1 MNTKTTTPKT
11 PGARTKPARA
21 APEAE
26 LVAYEQLRREVR
38 NIRPQ
43 ALDAVSAE
51 AITKAVEEASRRLH
65 AAGEHTEEAIAQ
77 ATKALKKDLA
87 SASKTAGPRWE
98 EFVDKTGGIFDA
110 WRDKGGHIVA
120 LAIKALGEWN
130 QLFGDKLDAM
140 LVYHSGEATH
150 GGTFVRSGCGHA
162 LPLKKPGHLRPCPK
176 YHKNAFRRAQAPT
189 RPADAEG

>member
-1 MNTKTTTPKT
+1 MNSKTTAPKT
-11 PGARTKPARA
+11 PGARTRPART
-21 APEAE
+21 APAAE
-26 LVAYEQLRREVR
+26 LAAYEQLHQEVK
-38 NIRPQ
+38 NILTQ

-51 AITKAVEEASRRLH
+51 AINKAVEDASRRLH
-65 AAGEHTEEAIAQ
+65 AAGEHTEETITK
-77 ATKALKKDLA
+77 ATSALKKDLA

-120 LAIKALGEWN
+120 LAVKALGEWN

-150 GGTFVRSGCGHA
+150 GGTFVCSGCGHVVT
-162 LPLKKPGHLRPCPK
+162 LKKPGHLRPCPK
-176 YHKNAFRRAQAPT
+176 CHKKEFRRA
-189 RPADAEG
+189 